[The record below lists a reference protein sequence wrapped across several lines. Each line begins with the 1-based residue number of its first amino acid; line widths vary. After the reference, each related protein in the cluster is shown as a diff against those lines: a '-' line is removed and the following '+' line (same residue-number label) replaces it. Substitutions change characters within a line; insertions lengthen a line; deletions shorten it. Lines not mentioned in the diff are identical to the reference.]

1 MKADTKS
8 AGRRRIVWE
17 NVVTVLSVAILIGAE
32 VVGAAYAVGWALAT
46 LFGFAAIGQRLF
58 EAVFVL
64 IGIYIMYKF
73 VRSAQRIEPFTARD

>member
-46 LFGFAAIGQRLF
+46 LAGCGGQERGRPVMLVWL
-58 EAVFVL
+58 AT
-64 IGIYIMYKF
+64 G
-73 VRSAQRIEPFTARD
+73 